1 MFYSW
6 NSKRTICIQRILCKR
21 KEEKRKQRT
30 IEPWSKKKKKKINR
44 TSEYEQSTR
53 SISHGKKVNV
63 RLEKLIRIKKR
74 LKRGGRKK
82 ISKRRKRLCPRFS
95 RRPVTHRR
103 IIR

>member
-21 KEEKRKQRT
+21 KKEKRKQRT

-82 ISKRRKRLCPRFS
+82 FRNVESDFAQGSHVGQLHI
-95 RRPVTHRR
+95 VE
-103 IIR
+103 